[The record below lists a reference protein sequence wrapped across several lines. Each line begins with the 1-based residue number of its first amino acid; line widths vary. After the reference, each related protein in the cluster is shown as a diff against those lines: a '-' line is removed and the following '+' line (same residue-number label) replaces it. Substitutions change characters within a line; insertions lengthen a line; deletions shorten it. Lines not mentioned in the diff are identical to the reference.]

1 MLTRRIN
8 KCIYNHSFSAVFPG
22 LSWLYGTMDSKG
34 SFSGDNNA
42 FIYTDLSTVLLGAMG
57 ADKIVR
63 AYECSIT
70 GYTFNHGVMNLQ
82 FSRTSGPHFRF
93 WPSTLHKITCPWL
106 QEDPY
111 EHKTVYAGQSSM
123 GEGAGDGLFL
133 RRDVP
138 AGTVVAF
145 YNGIRIMPGEKPPFR
160 SKAYQIFLDWKPTH
174 VPVRML

>member
-1 MLTRRIN
+1 
-8 KCIYNHSFSAVFPG
+8 
-22 LSWLYGTMDSKG
+22 MDSKG
-34 SFSGDNNA
+34 TFSGDNNA

-93 WPSTLHKITCPWL
+93 WPSSLHKITVPWL

-111 EHKTVYAGQSSM
+111 EHKTVCARQSSM

-145 YNGIRIMPGEKPPFR
+145 YNGIRVMPGETPPFR
-160 SKAYQIFLDWKPTH
+160 SKAYQIFLDWKPTN
-174 VPVRML
+174 VPVRILACLEGILKRPNLGH